1 MSNQIIMTFAGDP
14 KSLSNAFA
22 TVGQDAQRMADDTAA
37 ASERM
42 GERFDHISGQ
52 ASLLSGGIG
61 DVGGA
66 LTEAFGEDS
75 AIGAVG
81 AEMERYGAI
90 VMGVVGIS
98 DLLLF
103 ATNNLK
109 LAQISKSIA
118 DKASAASTWVL
129 NAAMAASPI
138 VWIIGGIVLLV
149 AAIVLLYHNWDKISA
164 LWTKG
169 WGMVKSGA
177 SAAWEFIKKIP
188 GWIGD
193 AFGKIGDY
201 VAAPFKA
208 GFNAVSRAWN
218 NTVGQLSWTVPDWV
232 PGIGGA
238 TVAAKKLPTFHSGGI
253 VPGGFNDVVPILA
266 MGGERVSTRA
276 AGGSAGAST
285 SVMAGDA
292 LTAVIFKII
301 RDAVA
306 AEGGDPAALGLV
318 IA

>member
-1 MSNQIIMTFAGDP
+1 MSNQIVMTFAGDP
-14 KSLSNAFA
+14 KSLSNAFN
-22 TVGQDAQRMADDTAA
+22 TVGQDATRMAEDTAA

-90 VMGVVGIS
+90 VMGVVGMS

-109 LAQISKSIA
+109 LAQISKTVA
-118 DKASAASTWVL
+118 DKASAASTWLV

-138 VWIIGGIVLLV
+138 VWVVAGIVALI
-149 AAIVLLYHNWDKISA
+149 AIVVLLYHNWDKVVA
-164 LWTKG
+164 GWNKG
-169 WGMVKSGA
+169 WSMVKSGA
-177 SAAWEFIKKIP
+177 SAVWDWLKKIP
-188 GWIGD
+188 GWISD

-208 GFNAVSRAWN
+208 GFNAVARAWN

-253 VPGGFNDVVPILA
+253 VPGGFNDLVPIMA
-266 MGGERVSTRA
+266 MGGERVETRA
-276 AGGSAGAST
+276 AGGGAQT
-285 SVMAGDA
+285 VAAGDQ

-306 AEGGDPAALGLV
+306 AEGGDPTALGLV
-318 IA
+318 IR

>member
-1 MSNQIIMTFAGDP
+1 M
-14 KSLSNAFA
+14 
-22 TVGQDAQRMADDTAA
+22 
-37 ASERM
+37 
-42 GERFDHISGQ
+42 SGQ
-52 ASLLSGGIG
+52 ASMLSGGIG

-81 AEMERYGAI
+81 AEMEKYGTI
-90 VMGVVGIS
+90 LMGVVGIS
-98 DLLLF
+98 DLMLF

-109 LAQISKSIA
+109 LAQISKTVA
-118 DKASAASTWVL
+118 DKAATASTWL
-129 NAAMAASPI
+129 MNTAMMASPI
-138 VWIIGGIVLLV
+138 TWIIGGIILIVG
-149 AAIVLLYHNWDKISA
+149 AIVLLYHNWDKISA
-164 LWTKG
+164 LWGKG

-177 SAAWEFIKKIP
+177 SAAWDFIKKIP

-193 AFGKIGDY
+193 AFSKIGDY
-201 VAAPFKA
+201 VAAPFRA

-253 VPGGFNDVVPILA
+253 VPGGFNDVVPVLA
-266 MGGERVSTRA
+266 MGGERYLSR
-276 AGGSAGAST
+276 GSDSAGPST

-306 AEGGDPAALGLV
+306 AEGGDPATLGLV

>member
-1 MSNQIIMTFAGDP
+1 MSNQIVMTFAGDA
-14 KSLSNAFA
+14 KSLSGAFSQ
-22 TVGQDAQRMADDTAA
+22 VGQDAQRMADDTAA
-37 ASERM
+37 ATERM
-42 GERFDHISGQ
+42 GERFDNMSSQ
-52 ASLLSGGIG
+52 TSMLSGGIG

-66 LTEAFGEDS
+66 MTAAFGEDS
-75 AIGAVG
+75 AIGAAG
-81 AEMERYGAI
+81 AELERYGAI

-109 LAQISKSIA
+109 LAQISKTVA
-118 DKASAASTWVL
+118 DKASAASTWLV

-138 VWIIGGIVLLV
+138 VWVVAGIVALI
-149 AAIVLLYHNWDKISA
+149 AIVVLLYHNWDKVSA

-177 SAAWEFIKKIP
+177 SAAWDFLKKIP

-201 VAAPFKA
+201 VAAPFRA

-232 PGIGGA
+232 PGIGGS

-266 MGGERVSTRA
+266 MGGERVETR
-276 AGGSAGAST
+276 GGGGGAMT
-285 SVMAGDA
+285 ITAGDQ
-292 LTAVIFKII
+292 LTATIFKII
-301 RDAVA
+301 KDAVA

-318 IA
+318 IP

>member
-1 MSNQIIMTFAGDP
+1 MSNQIVMTFAGDA
-14 KSLSNAFA
+14 KSLSGAFSQ
-22 TVGQDAQRMADDTAA
+22 VGQDAQRMADDTAA
-37 ASERM
+37 ATERM
-42 GERFDHISGQ
+42 GERFDNMSSQ
-52 ASLLSGGIG
+52 TSMLSGGIG

-66 LTEAFGEDS
+66 MTAAFGEDS
-75 AIGAVG
+75 AIGAAG
-81 AEMERYGAI
+81 AELERYGAI

-109 LAQISKSIA
+109 LAQISKTVA
-118 DKASAASTWVL
+118 DKASAASTWLV

-138 VWIIGGIVLLV
+138 VWVVAGIVALI
-149 AAIVLLYHNWDKISA
+149 AIVVLLYHNWDKVSA

-177 SAAWEFIKKIP
+177 SAAWDFLKKIP

-201 VAAPFKA
+201 VAAPFRA

-232 PGIGGA
+232 PGIGGS

-266 MGGERVSTRA
+266 MGGERVETR
-276 AGGSAGAST
+276 GGGGGGVT
-285 SVMAGDA
+285 VMAGDQ
-292 LTAVIFKII
+292 LTATIFKII
-301 RDAVA
+301 KDAVA

-318 IA
+318 IP

>member
-1 MSNQIIMTFAGDP
+1 VSNQIVMTFAGDP
-14 KSLSNAFA
+14 KSLSSAFN
-22 TVGQDAQRMADDTAA
+22 TVGQDAQRMAEDTAH

-42 GERFDHISGQ
+42 ADRFDYVSGQ
-52 ASLLSGGIG
+52 ASMLSGGIG

-109 LAQISKSIA
+109 LAQISKTVA
-118 DKASAASTWVL
+118 DKAAAASTWL
-129 NAAMAASPI
+129 MNTAMMASPI
-138 VWIIGGIVLLV
+138 TWIIGGIILIVG
-149 AAIVLLYHNWDKISA
+149 AIVLLYHNWDKISA
-164 LWTKG
+164 LWGKG

-177 SAAWEFIKKIP
+177 SAAWDFIKKIP

-193 AFGKIGDY
+193 TFSKIGDY
-201 VAAPFKA
+201 VAAPFRA

-276 AGGSAGAST
+276 GGSAGPST

-292 LTAVIFKII
+292 LTALIFKII